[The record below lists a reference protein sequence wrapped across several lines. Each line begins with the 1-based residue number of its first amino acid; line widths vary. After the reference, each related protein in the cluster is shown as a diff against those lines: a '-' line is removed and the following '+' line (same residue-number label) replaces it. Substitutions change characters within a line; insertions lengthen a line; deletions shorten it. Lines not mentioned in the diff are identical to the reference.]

1 MAISEISSK
10 SHFKGTRSLRAEAK
24 NVSSF
29 AGCPVFVVFGRG
41 TTSTLHS
48 FVFKYKYLVLGFYA
62 YFCYLKRLKTS
73 RECQFVA
80 VRFRRSIHLY
90 SVRNVDKSAKKFK

>member
-29 AGCPVFVVFGRG
+29 AGCPVFVVFDIVMFQSSEYHRSRKIAVDEQRASG
-41 TTSTLHS
+41 STPVDL
-48 FVFKYKYLVLGFYA
+48 A
-62 YFCYLKRLKTS
+62 RLS
-73 RECQFVA
+73 LQEEQE
-80 VRFRRSIHLY
+80 
-90 SVRNVDKSAKKFK
+90 D